1 MGPMMHDKPFPKGP
15 LVGAGL
21 LVGGALLAAVAGRL
35 GAGDP
40 GPPPSDA
47 VAARELRFEDR
58 PDGAIAV
65 LDAAGAPVAVAEPGT
80 NGFLRGAL
88 RGLARERKRR
98 DFGPEAP
105 FRLTAWADGRL
116 TLDDT
121 ATSRRLELGAF
132 GPTNAAVFA
141 RLLTARAPGDGPGA
155 PERDTSTGETMPTGG
170 NTP

>member
-1 MGPMMHDKPFPKGP
+1 MGPMMHDKPFPKVP

-21 LVGGALLAAVAGRL
+21 LVGCTLLAAAAGRM
-35 GAGDP
+35 GAADP
-40 GPPPSDA
+40 GPPPAAA

-65 LDAAGAPVAVAEPGT
+65 LDAAGGAPVAVAEPGT
-80 NGFLRGAL
+80 NGFMRGAL
-88 RGLARERKRR
+88 RGLVRERKRR
-98 DFGPEAP
+98 DLGPEAP

-121 ATSRRLELGAF
+121 ATSRRLELEAF

-141 RLLTARAPGDGPGA
+141 RLLTAPSPTKG
-155 PERDTSTGETMPTGG
+155 EDTP
-170 NTP
+170 

>member
-1 MGPMMHDKPFPKGP
+1 MAAKMHDKPFPKAP
-15 LVGAGL
+15 LIGAGL

-40 GPPPSDA
+40 GPPPSA
-47 VAARELRFEDR
+47 VVVARELRFADR

-88 RGLARERKRR
+88 RGLVRERKRR
-98 DFGPEAP
+98 EIGPEAP

-121 ATSRRLELGAF
+121 ATSRRLELEAF
-132 GPTNAAVFA
+132 GPTNVAVFA

-155 PERDTSTGETMPTGG
+155 PEQDTSTGETMPTGG